1 MKILAYDKVLYT
13 RRALLARRRA
23 AERHKLQK
31 AGPEVYF
38 KKLDRSLDS
47 SLGPIAEKI
56 LEEHNPMDI
65 TALAKNRYDSAKAGV
80 EESMRQF
87 AAEVRQSDFK
97 VQGLHTFSSVMQC
110 LPRRM
115 GNSGKYV
122 NVANALAVTLYMCN
136 ENTLT
141 LVQERDDSVDKN
153 MSVNEG
159 EPWMGN
165 FIITNAP
172 DVPSLLGQSV
182 EEVPSKGVEGNINSN
197 DNIVDTSA

>member
-1 MKILAYDKVLYT
+1 MYLKPLHIEIWMIMVTSEDA
-13 RRALLARRRA
+13 
-23 AERHKLQK
+23 
-31 AGPEVYF
+31 
-38 KKLDRSLDS
+38 
-47 SLGPIAEKI
+47 
-56 LEEHNPMDI
+56 
-65 TALAKNRYDSAKAGV
+65 AKNRYDSAKAGV